1 MLKRNKQ
8 KSIYDKA
15 LEKKRE
21 NLEKEKLYKNLDL
34 DRERNTI
41 IFEQKNNTFIKLL
54 NFLIDTIER
63 VIKFIIIIIVFIL
76 LTIGATVLLNPAL
89 RENLLEIIN
98 NINILT

>member
-21 NLEKEKLYKNLDL
+21 NLEKENLYKNLDL
-34 DRERNTI
+34 DREKNTI
-41 IFEQKNNTFIKLL
+41 VFEQKSNTFIKVL

-63 VIKFIIIIIVFIL
+63 IIKFFIIIIVFIL
-76 LTIGATVLLNPAL
+76 LTIGATVLFNPGL